1 MIKGPPEAQPAHIA
15 LFYRKQKHPTPTK
28 KPSHSRPER
37 IRNPTTNWQ
46 LLLLFLSTGKQQ
58 WALISSNPSLQNQHH
73 QPPSYSPNLLLNPT
87 KSSYLASNDRS
98 EQVPPTPAV
107 PTTTMLMETV
117 HGHRLPRLTR
127 WKSGS
132 SEGQEGV
139 QDSRGRMMV
148 LAMGGP

>member
-1 MIKGPPEAQPAHIA
+1 VIKGPLEAQPAHIA
-15 LFYRKQKHPTPTK
+15 LFYRKWKHPTPTK
-28 KPSHSRPER
+28 KPSLAQR
-37 IRNPTTNWQ
+37 IRNPTTSCS
-46 LLLLFLSTGKQQ
+46 LLFLSTGKQQ
-58 WALISSNPSLQNQHH
+58 WALISSSPSLQNQHH
-73 QPPSYSPNLLLNPT
+73 QPPSCSPNLLLNPT
-87 KSSYLASNDRS
+87 KSSSLASNGRS

-107 PTTTMLMETV
+107 PTTTMLIETV
-117 HGHRLPRLTR
+117 HGHRLPCLTR